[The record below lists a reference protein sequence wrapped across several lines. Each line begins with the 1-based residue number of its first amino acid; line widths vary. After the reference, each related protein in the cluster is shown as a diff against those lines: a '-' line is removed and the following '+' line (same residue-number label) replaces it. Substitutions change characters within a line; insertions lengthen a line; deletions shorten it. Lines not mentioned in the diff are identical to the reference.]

1 MNRNLKN
8 WPKLAALGV
17 VSLAVVGC
25 SGSGNSGTLAE
36 DISATV
42 CTKGTDLSDIP
53 AAYLTALEKYTTT
66 NSEYTVYV
74 CSEDSTG
81 DGNANYMVV
90 ETTNQPEHES
100 VYFDESNHH
109 HEDFNFDTNIHKF
122 DAVYTNQEAHSA
134 GNNKIEVQNIV
145 MKMPITPSVPSAA
158 NKTQTP
164 FATIGLAING
174 VSFFN
179 ENAAPG
185 DSITDE
191 LFTFDQCSGHPQ
203 QQGVYHY
210 HVDPVCLI
218 RDLGGDVTTVTKTVS
233 TTTYTWLE
241 DSGNNAGLL
250 LGFLVDGYPVY
261 GPVGSNEKDCNQSAV
276 NAAIDGYNGHSHCT
290 AEFDGGIYHYHVKTG
305 ELGAG
310 GDPIFWITNK
320 EYYGEPGIMVQ

>member
-1 MNRNLKN
+1 MLNKILIVS
-8 WPKLAALGV
+8 WLLLG
-17 VSLAVVGC
+17 LTAC
-25 SGSGNSGTLAE
+25 SSSGNSGTQAE
-36 DISATV
+36 DINASV
-42 CTKGTDLSDIP
+42 CTQGSDLANIP

-74 CSEDSTG
+74 CTQDSDG
-81 DGNANYMVV
+81 DGDMDYMVV

-122 DAVYTNQEAHSA
+122 DGVYTDQDAHAA
-134 GNNKIEVQNIV
+134 GNNKIEVQSIV
-145 MKMPITPSVPSAA
+145 MKMPIAPSVPSAN
-158 NKTQTP
+158 NKTETP

-185 DSITDE
+185 DDIVDE

-218 RDLGGDVTTVTKTVS
+218 RDLGGDVTTQTKTVS

-261 GPVGSNEKDCNQSAV
+261 GPVGSNETDCNQTAV
-276 NAAIDGYNGHSHCT
+276 SAAIDDYNGHSHCT
-290 AEFDGGIYHYHVKTG
+290 AEFDGGIYHYHVKTA
-305 ELGAG
+305 ELGG
-310 GDPIFWITNK
+310 TGNPVFWITNK
-320 EYYGEPGIMVQ
+320 EYYGEPGIMIQ